1 MSIGNPALGDVL
13 AQHGGPHRLLAALA
27 EGGLL
32 VAVRPDRSVVL
43 GTTQTGDRVLLGYT
57 SASTYAR
64 HGGSHS
70 LSDCDADTILDIQ
83 RVTGVREIVIDAA
96 GPTAAAVP
104 IEDLLR
110 YLRSTRTGPTPAL
123 SGLSGTAPT
132 AYATGA
138 MATVRRASA
147 VRAADPV
154 ASAPP
159 LAPTGSMG
167 PLAPAGSMGPLASPA
182 PPVAAGP
189 PAPPSRPLPPARPMT
204 TPVPAASAQP
214 WIPAPRPHLS
224 GPMQMVDPGYKRCA
238 HPILPALRVAIAQ
251 LLADFPLIHHVW
263 ISEARTASGAPG
275 IMLHVKVHMSAAE
288 DVVRDLHRMVR
299 ARLPQLAASDAP
311 ILMARVADARSE
323 QRMIEVGAH
332 VVCADVRD

>member
-43 GTTQTGDRVLLGYT
+43 GTTQTGERVLLGYT

-64 HGGSHS
+64 HRGSHS
-70 LSDCDADTILDIQ
+70 LSACDADTILDIQ

-104 IEDLLR
+104 IEDLQR
-110 YLRSTRTGPTPAL
+110 YLRSTRSGPAPAM
-123 SGLSGTAPT
+123 SGTAPT

-138 MATVRRASA
+138 MATVARASA
-147 VRAADPV
+147 VSPV
-154 ASAPP
+154 SPAGP
-159 LAPTGSMG
+159 MG
-167 PLAPAGSMGPLASPA
+167 PPGDPFPAAR
-182 PPVAAGP
+182 
-189 PAPPSRPLPPARPMT
+189 PAPPSPHPA
-204 TPVPAASAQP
+204 PVPTASAQP

-224 GPMQMVDPGYKRCA
+224 GPMQMVDPGYKRCT
-238 HPILPALRVAIAQ
+238 HPILPALRVAIAH
-251 LLADFPLIHHVW
+251 LLADFPLVHHVW

-288 DVVRDLHRMVR
+288 DVVRDLHRGVR
-299 ARLPQLAASDAP
+299 ARLPQLAASGAP
-311 ILMARVADARSE
+311 ILMARVADSRSE
-323 QRMIEVGAH
+323 QRMIEIGAH